1 MLLPWIVLLLK
12 LQWITT
18 SLEWTDES
26 GKIIFI
32 HILHV
37 ITSLMPIYNKLICNG
52 LHKIFMQ
59 RTVYY
64 KICLLLLRS
73 LLLHFYEN
81 EHKSF
86 QHLTNRSGLI
96 DPPNLDHSLIQDGP
110 EFAIKREKLP
120 KRYQSK
126 THLFLIL
133 SSPCRASWNNYFQI
147 SVHLYTSMTQHFS
160 PLVIVTDLCSWRVLS
175 DEDFRTD
182 CTSLCVVVCLYS
194 NQPRTVS
201 SFCSPPPKNRSLLDN
216 ANIRGDYYSE
226 LLRCAPIVCTSRFS
240 VFCRLLPGEERF
252 RFRKLH
258 MLRPSTVWSRRS
270 WLSGTKIFENL
281 GVLLGHSLLP
291 LNVILH
297 GVVFAEFAVIC
308 L

>member
-1 MLLPWIVLLLK
+1 
-12 LQWITT
+12 
-18 SLEWTDES
+18 
-26 GKIIFI
+26 
-32 HILHV
+32 
-37 ITSLMPIYNKLICNG
+37 
-52 LHKIFMQ
+52 
-59 RTVYY
+59 
-64 KICLLLLRS
+64 
-73 LLLHFYEN
+73 
-81 EHKSF
+81 
-86 QHLTNRSGLI
+86 
-96 DPPNLDHSLIQDGP
+96 
-110 EFAIKREKLP
+110 
-120 KRYQSK
+120 
-126 THLFLIL
+126 
-133 SSPCRASWNNYFQI
+133 
-147 SVHLYTSMTQHFS
+147 MTQHFS